1 VVRLQELK
9 SGPALVVC
17 ALVVNERNETA
28 EYLDSLSPLE
38 RKRLDYVFRRLAE
51 FGRAGFRDET
61 FKRLEGV
68 VCEIKEHRTSTR
80 LFCFASGRRLIV
92 CTHAARKP
100 AGSAR
105 YQVEIDKAQRL
116 YELCLVEGVLLT

>member
-1 VVRLQELK
+1 MVRLEELK
-9 SGPALVVC
+9 TGPALVVC

-28 EYLDSLSPLE
+28 EYLGSLSPAE
-38 RKRLDYVFRRLAE
+38 RRRVDYVFRRLSE

-68 VCEIKEHRTSTR
+68 VCEIKEHHTNTR
-80 LFCFASGRRLIV
+80 LFCFTSGHRLIV

-100 AGSAR
+100 AGRAR
-105 YQVEIDKAQRL
+105 YQVEMDKVQRL
-116 YELCLVEGVLLT
+116 YERCLVEGVLP